1 MDTASVPQVSLCC
14 CCEPLPLSVSDACC
28 GQSSLVPP
36 DRHLS
41 SGVFV
46 LLLVEQIKKKRNRI
60 IKMIN
65 N

>member
-1 MDTASVPQVSLCC
+1 MDTASVPQVYLCC
-14 CCEPLPLSVSDACC
+14 CYEPLPLSVSDACC

-41 SGVFV
+41 SGVSV